1 MILLARISAGLL
13 LWAFGFSLLYALHGM
28 GCAGGWTEVQMLG
41 GTVFRWMLVSCW
53 VLLLLAAISVIR
65 LAWAAPSKFEK
76 RVSLATALAGAG
88 AILVTGSPVALT
100 SACA

>member
-1 MILLARISAGLL
+1 MILLARVGAGLL
-13 LWAFGFSLLYALHGM
+13 LWAFGFSLLYALHGI
-28 GCAGGWTEVQMLG
+28 GCAGGWHEVQMLG
-41 GTVFRWMLVSCW
+41 GTVFRWILVSSW
-53 VLLLLAAISVIR
+53 VLLFLAGIAVIG
-65 LAWAAPSKFEK
+65 LAWAAPSRFEK